1 MVTAV
6 EPLLGRFLKDNFPDS
21 HVSVSEGLTGL
32 TADSLILVSAIP
44 IDIGGFG
51 RAGKWTVD
59 IVCLQ
64 VGPDIHEFAFK
75 VQDRLRRALDDFT
88 LSWVVSH
95 RWLTLPQIVENQR
108 SSRGHMAMR
117 MSLDIVAY
125 YDGPES
131 LVES

>member
-1 MVTAV
+1 M
-6 EPLLGRFLKDNFPDS
+6 
-21 HVSVSEGLTGL
+21 SVSEGLTGL
-32 TADSLILVSAIP
+32 AADSLILVSSVP
-44 IDIGGFG
+44 VDIGGFG

-75 VQDRLRRALDDFT
+75 VQVRLRRALDDFT

-108 SSRGHMAMR
+108 S
-117 MSLDIVAY
+117 
-125 YDGPES
+125 
-131 LVES
+131 